1 MRPVSLAL
9 LLFFSLA
16 LPALCQEQADS
27 LQPSVTPF
35 ALELRGGA
43 NGYGGMLTFEAR
55 FSPVEFLSID
65 AGMRPTSRGFYG
77 GLSAY
82 PLYPFF
88 LQLQAG
94 SDRTSGETL
103 IDGPVFES
111 DMYGGFRTGVI
122 IGRNS
127 GLRFSASLGA
137 MMLVDSDYCSDCG
150 FVDPATFVPT
160 YKDEIRWTPTIE
172 FGVGARL

>member
-1 MRPVSLAL
+1 MRPVSFAL

-16 LPALCQEQADS
+16 LPALCQEKADS

-55 FSPVEFLSID
+55 FSPVGFLSID

-94 SDRTSGETL
+94 SDRTGGETL
-103 IDGPVFES
+103 IDGPMFES